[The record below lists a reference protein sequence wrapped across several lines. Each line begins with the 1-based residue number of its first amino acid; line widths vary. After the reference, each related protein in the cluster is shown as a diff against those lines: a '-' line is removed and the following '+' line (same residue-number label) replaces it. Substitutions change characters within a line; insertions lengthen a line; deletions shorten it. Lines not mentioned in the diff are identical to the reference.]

1 MDSRMLTRWR
11 AFADL
16 LSHYKAVFKAYWAVR
31 EKRGAPVR
39 QSEELQFLP
48 AHLELIDTPVHPL
61 PRWTAK
67 IICALV
73 VLVIMIGIFF
83 DLDIVVVAKGKLV
96 PDERVKVIQPA
107 LTGVV
112 RQILVRDG
120 QVVSAGQL
128 LIRLDD
134 TQASADT
141 DKAQSSKLDS
151 GFAAA
156 RAKALIQAQASHT
169 NPMVGVVEGATA
181 ERQREAQR
189 FVEGAYRE
197 YLDKLDSAQAQL
209 AKRLADLEET
219 RQQIAK
225 LKTTAPIA
233 RQQANDYK
241 DLSVGKYVA
250 THDYLEKEKAAVEAE
265 HELSGQTIHA
275 RELSSAIQ
283 EQQAEIKSLAS
294 QFRREQLDELE
305 KSSQQV
311 TQSQD
316 DQTKAQTRQQ
326 LLRITAPVAGTVQQ
340 LAVHTLGGV
349 VTTAQSLMEVV
360 PDDSLEVEVT
370 IDNKDVGFVSVGQ
383 SVAVKVDAFPY
394 TRYGFLDGTVTS
406 VSNDSLQDKK
416 LGLAFSAHVHLA
428 ENRMRID
435 NKWVQLTPGMSVSAE
450 IKTGKRNVAGYFFG
464 PLVQGAQESMRE
476 R

>member
-1 MDSRMLTRWR
+1 MLTRWR
-11 AFADL
+11 AFGDL
-16 LSHYKAVFKAYWAVR
+16 LSHYRAVFKAYWAVR
-31 EKRGAPVR
+31 QQSGASLR
-39 QSEELQFLP
+39 LSEELQFLP

-67 IICALV
+67 MICALV
-73 VLVIMIGIFF
+73 MIVIMIGIFF

-156 RAKALIQAQASHT
+156 RAKALIQAQATHT
-169 NPMVGVVEGATA
+169 PPLVGVVDGATA
-181 ERQREAQR
+181 ERQLEAQR

-241 DLSVGKYVA
+241 DLSVGNYVA
-250 THDYLEKEKAAVEAE
+250 THDYLEKERAAVEAE

-294 QFRREQLDELE
+294 QFRREKLDELE
-305 KSSQQV
+305 KSSQQI

-326 LLRITAPVAGTVQQ
+326 LLSITAPVAGTVQQ

-370 IDNKDVGFVSVGQ
+370 IDNKDVGFVSAGQ
-383 SVAVKVDAFPY
+383 NVAIKVDAFPY

-428 ENRMRID
+428 ENRMRIN

-464 PLVQGAQESMRE
+464 PLVQEAQESMRE